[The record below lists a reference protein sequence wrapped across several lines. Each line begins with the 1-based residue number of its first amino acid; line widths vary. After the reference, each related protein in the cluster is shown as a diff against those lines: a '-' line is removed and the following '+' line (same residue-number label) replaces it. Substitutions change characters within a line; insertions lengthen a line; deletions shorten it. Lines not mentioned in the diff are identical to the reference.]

1 MSMLVYA
8 VHEGGRYVQ
17 VADSLKEQ
25 PEGKRGSYVNI
36 TNQCNCACTFCLRT
50 MKHMAEESTLWLK
63 QEPSVDEVKAEL
75 DKLPWDMAKEIVFC
89 GFGEPTMRLDALLE
103 LMAYVRQKHLDMPI
117 RLNTNGLAD
126 LIYGRSVAGDFE
138 GLVDT
143 ISISLNASNAER
155 YLELTRAKY
164 GIGAFDAML
173 KFAVDCKA
181 HIPNVVLTV
190 VEKVE
195 DQAEIDACRK
205 LCQEKGLQL
214 RVRIYEDS

>member
-1 MSMLVYA
+1 MLVYA
-8 VHEGGRYVQ
+8 VHEGGRYVRPE
-17 VADSLKEQ
+17 DSLREK
-25 PEGKRGSYVNI
+25 PEGRRGFYVNI
-36 TNQCNCACTFCLRT
+36 TNRCNCACTFCLRT

-63 QEPSVDEVKAEL
+63 QEPTASEVEAEL
-75 DKLPWDMAKEIVFC
+75 EKLPWELVSEIVFC
-89 GFGEPTMRLDALLE
+89 GFGEPTMRLDVLLE
-103 LMAYVRQKHLDMPI
+103 LMAYVKAQHSGTPI

-126 LIYGRSVAGDFE
+126 LAYGRSVAGDFQ

-143 ISISLNASNAER
+143 MSISLNASNAER

-164 GIGAFDAML
+164 GLPSYEAML

-181 HIPNVVLTV
+181 YVPNVVLTV

-195 DQAEIDACRK
+195 NQAEID
-205 LCQEKGLQL
+205 LCQKICNERGLKL